1 MRSRRLAGVNSTRSF
16 SIISWRRRLF
26 TFRARSL
33 KSGGAKSAQATLR
46 YVAQQEQLAG
56 YGRHP
61 VRAFSIADCR
71 FQDDSA
77 LSEKSEIG
85 NRLSKMP
92 LTAQTAH
99 RRIWRPLWE
108 LPRRADLIFSFARQ
122 DLLGRYKGS
131 ALGIVW
137 AVLTPV
143 VMIAIF
149 TFIFA
154 GIFGAR
160 FGVNDSTLGLRALSL
175 LRLVALDHVSGIRP
189 AISYHDRHAR
199 KPREASRLSAR
210 NTSRRTSF
218 RRSRKSTLRDSRAV
232 DRDPRIRHES
242 PTDRLW
248 FPLLLI
254 PQLLFALG
262 AAWLIASLGV
272 FLRDIAQG
280 ITLLLMAW
288 MYLTPIIY
296 PESIVPERFRWFI
309 ALNPFTS
316 LVRSYRRVFL
326 DGFAPDWRGLLYFSA
341 IALVVFSSLV
351 IGGLHERAKTSRM

>member
-1 MRSRRLAGVNSTRSF
+1 
-16 SIISWRRRLF
+16 
-26 TFRARSL
+26 
-33 KSGGAKSAQATLR
+33 
-46 YVAQQEQLAG
+46 
-56 YGRHP
+56 
-61 VRAFSIADCR
+61 
-71 FQDDSA
+71 
-77 LSEKSEIG
+77 
-85 NRLSKMP
+85 
-92 LTAQTAH
+92 
-99 RRIWRPLWE
+99 LWE
-108 LPRRADLIFSFARQ
+108 LPARADLIFSFAKR

-131 ALGIVW
+131 ALGLAW

-160 FGVNDSTLGLRALSL
+160 FGAGDSHWDYALYLFCGLLPWTMFQETVQQSSNTIVANAN
-175 LRLVALDHVSGIRP
+175 LVKRV
-189 AISYHDRHAR
+189 
-199 KPREASRLSAR
+199 
-210 NTSRRTSF
+210 
-218 RRSRKSTLRDSRAV
+218 V
-232 DRDPRIRHES
+232 
-242 PTDRLW
+242 
-248 FPLLLI
+248 FPLETLPAAQAFAALGNQLFATIALLIATVVIRQNLQLTALWLPVLLI

-309 ALNPFTS
+309 RVNPFTS

-326 DGFAPDWRGLLYFSA
+326 DGFAPDWRGLLYFSLV
-341 IALVVFSSLV
+341 ALVVFVFGYWWFARTRKNFADV
-351 IGGLHERAKTSRM
+351 I